1 MGWSPS
7 PRRIFFTS
15 QSLTTQQGKRH
26 GDKRRGQV
34 EDEGIISD
42 LPPSPWTEEEEEGKH
57 KRVGRIWDRI
67 SIPLCS

>member
-34 EDEGIISD
+34 GEEGEEEGIISD
-42 LPPSPWTEEEEEGKH
+42 LPSVPIPMD
-57 KRVGRIWDRI
+57 RGREA
-67 SIPLCS
+67 